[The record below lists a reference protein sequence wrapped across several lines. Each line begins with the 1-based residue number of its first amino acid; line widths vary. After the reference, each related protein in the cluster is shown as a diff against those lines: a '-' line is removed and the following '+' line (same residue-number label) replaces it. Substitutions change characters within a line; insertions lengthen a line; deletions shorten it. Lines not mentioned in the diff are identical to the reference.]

1 MIESPLN
8 DARNTSVRHQP
19 HQNMYKN
26 LTYFCDMLKKTKKV
40 NKYER
45 QT

>member
-1 MIESPLN
+1 MGQITKSS
-8 DARNTSVRHQP
+8 SVEP
-19 HQNMYKN
+19 TPAKNMLRN